1 MSEHLEQA
9 KRWNLFARELEDIL
23 ASYNLGLGH
32 LDDRDGIHREKVRRL
47 IQSLRAPKSFPVLN
61 TEEMDLLVQTL
72 QLGDEEVLRLR
83 AALLATAIERT
94 LMDRINQDEA
104 LLAAEQ
110 AFPLILKALHEQASR
125 ISGLGAVRGDDG
137 GPGADDELETLFD
150 TIWDTMDD
158 AEMALQLSYRVD
170 KQSERVAKARLARA
184 RFEEALA
191 DLEGSGDHIRALHF
205 WKDCYD
211 ATKRGLAATC
221 ERLEDLSA

>member
-83 AALLATAIERT
+83 AVEGNIRLVLSDSSKQMR
-94 LMDRINQDEA
+94 LYNQQMEM
-104 LLAAEQ
+104 LQQQMRELRLQLRNLAA
-110 AFPLILKALHEQASR
+110 P
-125 ISGLGAVRGDDG
+125 
-137 GPGADDELETLFD
+137 AD
-150 TIWDTMDD
+150 
-158 AEMALQLSYRVD
+158 
-170 KQSERVAKARLARA
+170 K
-184 RFEEALA
+184 
-191 DLEGSGDHIRALHF
+191 
-205 WKDCYD
+205 
-211 ATKRGLAATC
+211 
-221 ERLEDLSA
+221 